1 MQCAVQ
7 AGSWAVK
14 SDGEQPGSQSRTSIK
29 RGHGSLTFLPSWL
42 QLFFKGGCVFF
53 LRRNVCERGYCAR

>member
-29 RGHGSLTFLPSWL
+29 RGHASLTLPPSWVK
-42 QLFFKGGCVFF
+42 LF
-53 LRRNVCERGYCAR
+53 